1 MHYSLGC
8 SYGCSIMTPA
18 LNSFNSAVYQVT
30 SVQDDKAPQL
40 TLESAFGR
48 VQRKEDGH
56 SCHTPLKR
64 QCIATLTSILTP
76 ENTTTSNTIVQLKV
90 VSSTPCYPAIRR
102 IIPQPP

>member
-1 MHYSLGC
+1 MQLRLLYNDPSVK
-8 SYGCSIMTPA
+8 P
-18 LNSFNSAVYQVT
+18 LNSAAYQVT

-64 QCIATLTSILTP
+64 QCTATLTSILTP
-76 ENTTTSNTIVQLKV
+76 ENTTSNTIVQLKV
-90 VSSTPCYPAIRR
+90 VSSTPCYLLLEG
-102 IIPQPP
+102 